1 MFPAHTRRKGSS
13 SPDQESKRLAG
24 PFLPDIE
31 AVRKQVAGMVKN
43 GIEKNT
49 FFFLYFFGRICC
61 MIPRFEYD
69 LNCILME
76 TRKRRERYAQTDRIQ
91 EYRQEF

>member
-1 MFPAHTRRKGSS
+1 MSRLHPPGHVLFMLPAHTRRKGSS

-49 FFFLYFFGRICC
+49 FFFLYFL
-61 MIPRFEYD
+61 E
-69 LNCILME
+69 E
-76 TRKRRERYAQTDRIQ
+76 SVA
-91 EYRQEF
+91 